1 MLKIDCE
8 GGELD
13 VLKGANN
20 ILEKVSYVI
29 VEVRL
34 QKIKTYNPS
43 EIINFLYEK
52 NFLWNKILDV
62 YFAKDDIDYIDIL
75 FLKKNLI
82 IEK

>member
-1 MLKIDCE
+1 MHRE
-8 GGELD
+8 
-13 VLKGANN
+13 
-20 ILEKVSYVI
+20 
-29 VEVRL
+29 
-34 QKIKTYNPS
+34 IKTYNPS

-62 YFAKDDIDYIDIL
+62 YFAKEDIDYIDIL